1 MGQKVHPRSFRLQA
15 DKKWATKWFTRSKS
29 ENARFIKEDQ
39 QVRDLIEQK
48 FNQRPTIANIK
59 TERSSNAITVT
70 IYTAKA
76 GVVIG
81 KGGAGVT
88 ELRQD
93 IEKITGLPAKIN
105 VEEVRRP
112 DLSAKLVAENIAHQL
127 QRRINFRRAMKMALQ
142 NTIQAGAKGVRIEVA
157 GRLNGAEMSR
167 REKMIEGSVPLHTI
181 RSNIDYHC
189 AIAQTP
195 EGIIGV
201 KVWICKGERS

>member
-1 MGQKVHPRSFRLQA
+1 MGQKVHPRSFRLQS

-29 ENARFIKEDQ
+29 DNAKFIKEDSEI
-39 QVRDLIEQK
+39 RNLIEKK
-48 FNQRPTIANIK
+48 FSQRPTIAAIR
-59 TERSSNAITVT
+59 TERSSNTVTVT

-88 ELRQD
+88 ELKND
-93 IEKITGLPAKIN
+93 IEKITGLAAKIN

-142 NTIQAGAKGVRIEVA
+142 STMQAGAKGVRIEVA

-181 RSNIDYHC
+181 RANIDYHC
-189 AIAQTP
+189 ATAQTA
-195 EGIIGV
+195 EGIIGI

>member
-15 DKKWATKWFTRSKS
+15 DTKWATKWFTRSKS

-59 TERSSNAITVT
+59 TERSSNAITIT

-76 GVVIG
+76 GVVLG

-142 NTIQAGAKGVRIEVA
+142 NTMQAGAKGVRLEVA

-189 AIAQTP
+189 ATAQTP
-195 EGIIGV
+195 EGIIGI